1 MDSVLSHCSLAK
13 CRLLGCDTDS
23 GRVIISS
30 PKNSYPVAA
39 VIVPLSPS
47 RSAKSQVRMELQTLA
62 GLLPDASQLS
72 VFSNVNLSIHFF
84 TVPLEGAK
92 DETISFAVH
101 STGSQFL
108 LTPLYNL
115 SGTAG
120 EWQVAITT
128 PYTPTGPPAELD
140 SLPTPPP
147 SPHLRPVA
155 HLSTRSSDS
164 SGPSVPTFSDV
175 GLTSSQSPVLTISE
189 RSPMSTL
196 HPRFSQKRSLAYVKH
211 VFAVVLIFFAMV
223 FPRLFG
229 PLLGHFQ
236 GPITTREPAVVDDE
250 RTPLLGDHQEPE
262 SDVETDA
269 LPPVTARSAGHV
281 VALAPSSKRDT
292 VRGSPASLFAELS
305 GGQASIVLRPAEPS
319 ASANQIVFELNGQV
333 VERIVSKIED
343 GVSIV
348 QFNSGKGGRVK
359 IYSGL

>member
-1 MDSVLSHCSLAK
+1 
-13 CRLLGCDTDS
+13 
-23 GRVIISS
+23 
-30 PKNSYPVAA
+30 
-39 VIVPLSPS
+39 
-47 RSAKSQVRMELQTLA
+47 
-62 GLLPDASQLS
+62 
-72 VFSNVNLSIHFF
+72 
-84 TVPLEGAK
+84 
-92 DETISFAVH
+92 
-101 STGSQFL
+101 
-108 LTPLYNL
+108 
-115 SGTAG
+115 
-120 EWQVAITT
+120 
-128 PYTPTGPPAELD
+128 
-140 SLPTPPP
+140 
-147 SPHLRPVA
+147 
-155 HLSTRSSDS
+155 
-164 SGPSVPTFSDV
+164 
-175 GLTSSQSPVLTISE
+175 
-189 RSPMSTL
+189 MSTL

-292 VRGSPASLFAELS
+292 VRGLPASLFAELS